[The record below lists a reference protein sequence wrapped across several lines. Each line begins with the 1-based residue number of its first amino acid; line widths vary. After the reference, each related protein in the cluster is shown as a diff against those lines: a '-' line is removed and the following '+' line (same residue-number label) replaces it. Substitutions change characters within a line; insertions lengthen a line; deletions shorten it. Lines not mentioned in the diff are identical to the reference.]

1 MYHLSLRAIIKRFY
15 IRIGLTWTLVFIE
28 HAMIACVTL
37 LIGKAIDGLL
47 TVSFT
52 PLLWL
57 IALFIVI
64 EILATLRRFYDTR
77 AYGYIKAVLAMEL
90 AENQQHLPISTQ
102 NARLDMVRELV
113 DFLEKKIPE
122 AMSGVVQMLVIG
134 VILFQIYIYLGISVI
149 AMSALTL
156 AAYALFHKRFFR
168 LNAMLNNRAEQQ
180 VRIVGLQ
187 NLSKLNLHIQRLR
200 KIDIKLSDTE
210 AISFW
215 LIFTIQSAFIVI
227 NLLLSAQIENAS
239 VGDIVI
245 IISYSWEFFEC
256 CILLPMNLQIFSRL
270 QEIMQRLNQQSE

>member
-15 IRIGLTWTLVFIE
+15 IRIGLTWTLVLIE
-28 HAMIACVTL
+28 HASMACLTL

-47 TVSFT
+47 SNSYI

-57 IALFIVI
+57 IALFVFL
-64 EILATLRRFYDTR
+64 EIIATMRRFYDTR
-77 AYGYIKAVLAMEL
+77 AYGTIKAILAMEL
-90 AENQQHLPISTQ
+90 AENQQHLAISTQ
-102 NARLDMVRELV
+102 NARLDMLRELV

-122 AMSGVVQMLVIG
+122 AMSALTQMLVICI
-134 VILFQIYIYLGISVI
+134 ILFQIYIYLGFSVI
-149 AMSALTL
+149 IMAVLTL

-187 NLSKLNLHIQRLR
+187 NLSKLSLHIQRLR
-200 KIDIKLSDTE
+200 KIDIKISDTE

-215 LIFTIQSAFIVI
+215 LIFTIQSAFIII

-270 QEIMQRLNQQSE
+270 QEIMQRINQQSE